1 MKKEGAS
8 SGFHNPVWKFFSS
21 VKLTV
26 IVLLTLAMT
35 SIVGTLIPQNE
46 DPAGYVHAFGEFY
59 YRVFQFLNIF
69 DMYHSWWFQVL
80 LLLLAVNVIVCSLD
94 RLPSVWKS
102 AFIKA
107 PPFDIARFRRLP
119 DKEEFVAGHSPA
131 ELAKIYEPLISKIF
145 SYTKTD
151 ASGEGFCIF
160 GEKGRWTR
168 LGVYMVHF
176 SIIILLLGGLI
187 GSMFGFEGSVTI
199 PEGETISE
207 IRLRNNH
214 AVRPLDFDV
223 RCDDFTV
230 SFYDSGMPSEY
241 RSSLTIIEKGT
252 PVLKKDIIVND
263 PLRYKGINL
272 FQSSYGFVEPVEPKD
287 VSLVFENVESGMKYH
302 KKVTFGEEV
311 DIPEDMGTFVI
322 RDFQDSYNF
331 KGHNIGEVFLGIL
344 TRKDHDPV
352 GLILPVR
359 FRGFDKMRRGN
370 VIVSVSAYESRYYTG
385 LQVTKDPGVSIV
397 YAGFIIMIAGCF
409 ITFFMSHQRLCVEII
424 KIGNKSR
431 VAVSG
436 SANRNR
442 LGMQRKVKTV
452 SDRLKNLTNS
462 AS

>member
-8 SGFHNPVWKFFSS
+8 SGFHNPIWKFFSS

-26 IVLLTLAMT
+26 IVLLVLAMT
-35 SIVGTLIPQNE
+35 SIIGTLIPQNE

-59 YRVFQFLNIF
+59 YRIFQFLDIF
-69 DMYHSWWFQVL
+69 DMYHSWWFQL
-80 LLLLAVNVIVCSLD
+80 LLLLLTINVIVCSLD

-107 PPFDIARFRRLP
+107 PPFDISRFRRLP
-119 DKEEFVAGHSPA
+119 HKEEFIVGRSSA
-131 ELAKIYEPLISKIF
+131 ELKMMYEPVISKIF
-145 SYTKTD
+145 SYSRTD
-151 ASGEGFCIF
+151 ETSEGFCLF

-176 SIIILLLGGLI
+176 SIILLLLGGLI
-187 GSMFGFEGSVTI
+187 GSIFGFDGFVTI

-214 AVRPLDFDV
+214 AVRPIDFDV
-223 RCDDFTV
+223 RCDDFTI

-252 PVLKKDIIVND
+252 PVLKRDIIVND

-272 FQSSYGFVEPVEPKD
+272 FQSSYGVLEPKD
-287 VSLVFENVESGMKYH
+287 VTLVFESTESGMKYD
-302 KKVTFGEEV
+302 KKVKVGEAV

-322 RDFQDSYNF
+322 RDFRNSYNF
-331 KGHNIGEVFLGIL
+331 KGHNIGEVFFGIL

-352 GLILPVR
+352 SVILPLR
-359 FRGFDKMRRGN
+359 FRSFDKMRRGR
-370 VIVSVSAYESRYYTG
+370 VIVSVSAYEPRYYTG

-424 KIGNKSR
+424 STGNESS

-436 SANRNR
+436 LANRNR
-442 LGMQRKVKTV
+442 LGMQKKVKTV
-452 SDRLKNLTNS
+452 SDKLKNLTNS
-462 AS
+462 AL